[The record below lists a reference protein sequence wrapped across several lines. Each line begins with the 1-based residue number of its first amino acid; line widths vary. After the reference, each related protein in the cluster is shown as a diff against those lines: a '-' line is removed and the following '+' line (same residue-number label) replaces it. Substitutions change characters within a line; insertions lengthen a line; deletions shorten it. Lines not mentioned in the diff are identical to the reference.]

1 MKTCGRTWLPRAL
14 KRNLHRHA
22 CRQVLRPGHYTPSSA
37 PLLCAQESI
46 KSSQQWFIACGPSHA
61 PALVA
66 LLARRLM
73 ALPSYDKQLHVVYLA
88 NDILFKALQG
98 RQTPGSPAA
107 QDPVASAFL
116 PALGPMLAAAYQ
128 RGGRTEEVRPRGREG
143 GGGAPKQPPIPF
155 VHAKGRSATI
165 PSLSSPPPP
174 TLPLPPSHPRC
185 APN

>member
-1 MKTCGRTWLPRAL
+1 MWEDLAPSGLEAQPAQT
-14 KRNLHRHA
+14 
-22 CRQVLRPGHYTPSSA
+22 CRQVLRPGHYTPSSD

-88 NDILFKALQG
+88 NDIHFKALQG
-98 RQTPGSPAA
+98 RQPPGFPAA

-128 RGGRTEEVRPRGREG
+128 RGGRTAEVRLRGREG
-143 GGGAPKQPPIPF
+143 GCTEIRLTCAAIRWTRMSGAMM
-155 VHAKGRSATI
+155 RN
-165 PSLSSPPPP
+165 
-174 TLPLPPSHPRC
+174 RD
-185 APN
+185 